1 MPKHAKKWTLEN
13 RRLTHGHLE
22 RPEWTPI
29 GDIAKDLGVT
39 HALVSNMTS
48 KGLRRVAEITLKKM
62 GTSNP
67 TPVQIDE
74 LAFNEAFIDIIIEL
88 LRQKPLYSRAAKI
101 KAKSEAHE
109 SAK

>member
-29 GDIAKDLGVT
+29 GTIAQDLGVT

-48 KGLRRVAEITLKKM
+48 KGLRRVAEITLKRM
-62 GTSNP
+62 GTHNP
-67 TPVQIDE
+67 TPLQIDE
-74 LAFNEAFIDIIIEL
+74 LAFNESFIDIIIEL
-88 LRQKPLYSRAAKI
+88 LKEKPVYSRAAKA
-101 KAKSEAHE
+101 KAKRAVHE
-109 SAK
+109 SAT